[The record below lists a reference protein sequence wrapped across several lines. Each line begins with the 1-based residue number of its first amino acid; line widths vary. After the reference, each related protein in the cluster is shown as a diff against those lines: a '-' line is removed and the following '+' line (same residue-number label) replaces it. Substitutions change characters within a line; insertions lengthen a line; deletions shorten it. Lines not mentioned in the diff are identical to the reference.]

1 MWRWADMSGTRG
13 GDERKVSSL
22 RELSR
27 PSEPARDLWPQ
38 IEARISEERSMA
50 PGAMGAQPRPVRARA
65 VPLRWLAAAA
75 VVASVAG
82 GVWVGRR
89 LLPAAP
95 PRGGGGGRGG
105 GGAPTALD
113 VAYVSDPR
121 YQRDRAA
128 LMQSLQARLA
138 ALPPP
143 ARAKV
148 MASLAAIH
156 RAKQDLENALGKDP
170 GNALLQELLVNTYQD
185 EMRVLTDVHEAGAAG
200 RGICTCGGFPGW
212 RQRYPCCVRARPPA
226 PQAIKSSSAR
236 CRRRLAAW
244 WTFPTS

>member
-1 MWRWADMSGTRG
+1 
-13 GDERKVSSL
+13 
-22 RELSR
+22 
-27 PSEPARDLWPQ
+27 
-38 IEARISEERSMA
+38 MA
-50 PGAMGAQPRPVRARA
+50 AQPRPVRARA

-75 VVASVAG
+75 VVASVAV
-82 GVWVGRR
+82 GVWIGRS
-89 LLPAAP
+89 LLPAARP
-95 PRGGGGGRGG
+95 GAGVESPTAD
-105 GGAPTALD
+105 APTALD

-156 RAKQDLENALGKDP
+156 RAKQDLENELGKDP

-185 EMRVLTDVHEAGAAG
+185 EMRVLTDVHYAGDAG
-200 RGICTCGGFPGW
+200 RGI
-212 RQRYPCCVRARPPA
+212 
-226 PQAIKSSSAR
+226 
-236 CRRRLAAW
+236 
-244 WTFPTS
+244 

>member
-1 MWRWADMSGTRG
+1 MSGTRG

-22 RELSR
+22 RELS
-27 PSEPARDLWPQ
+27 PAIEPARDLWPQ
-38 IEARISEERSMA
+38 IEARINEERSMA
-50 PGAMGAQPRPVRARA
+50 RGAMGAPPRPTRARV

-75 VVASVAG
+75 VVASVAV
-82 GVWVGRR
+82 GVWIGRS
-89 LLPAAP
+89 LLPAARP
-95 PRGGGGGRGG
+95 AGVESPIGASRGTPATAD
-105 GGAPTALD
+105 APTALD

-148 MASLAAIH
+148 MASLAAI
-156 RAKQDLENALGKDP
+156 RGAKEDLQNALGKDP

-185 EMRVLTDVHEAGAAG
+185 EMRVLTDVHEASDAG
-200 RGICTCGGFPGW
+200 RGI
-212 RQRYPCCVRARPPA
+212 
-226 PQAIKSSSAR
+226 
-236 CRRRLAAW
+236 
-244 WTFPTS
+244 